1 MDTHPRSPL
10 QPLITLGIVAL
21 EIALLYLIFLIYS
34 AGQTWIAIGSLLL
47 LGIGT
52 AIYFSSQ
59 ESPLYAYRF
68 LFPGL
73 FTFGVFVIFPILYTF
88 VISFTNY
95 GVANLYSFDRI
106 WDTYFSQETF
116 SATELRYPYE
126 IYRQNDEYEM
136 ILRGS
141 EQAPPRFVIRDLDL
155 EAANR
160 SQVYEAEDVDPE
172 YTSAGDPLSIRE
184 LIEHRSVLRDLQIR
198 LPTDDPVLTYAGLR
212 AIKDRQPRYQ
222 QGPDQTIQDLQT
234 GDTLQPNFEIG
245 YYTNEQGQKIGP
257 GFSINL
263 GWANYAR
270 ILTDPQITG
279 PFFQVFLWTLI
290 FAFGSVFLSLIVGA
304 TLAVILN
311 WESLQFREI
320 YRALYTLPYAVP
332 AFISILVFR
341 GLFNPSFGEIN
352 QILAA
357 SLGIQPE
364 WFSDPT
370 LAKIMVLIVNTWLSY
385 PYMMILITGILQ
397 SIPHELYEASAIDGS
412 GPLRNFFQITLPL
425 LLQPILPVLISSFA
439 FAFNN
444 FVLIFLLT
452 GGGPNR
458 INTTTPVGETDI
470 LVSYTYRL
478 AFGQAEAQYGFAAAI
493 ATVIYGIV
501 LILAAINLRL
511 TATQRSA

>member
-1 MDTHPRSPL
+1 MDTHWRSPL
-10 QPLITLGIVAL
+10 QPLITLGILLL

-34 AGQTWIAIGSLLL
+34 AGQTWIAIGSLGV

-52 AIYFSSQ
+52 AIYLSP
-59 ESPLYAYRF
+59 ENSPLYPYRF

-95 GVANLYSFDRI
+95 GAANLYSFDQI
-106 WDTYFSQETF
+106 WDTYFSQETY
-116 SATELRYPYE
+116 SATEIRYPYQ
-126 IYRQNDEYEM
+126 IYQHNGEYEM
-136 ILRGS
+136 ILRRS
-141 EQAPPRFVIRDLDL
+141 EQGPPRFVVEDLDL
-155 EAANR
+155 ETGEG
-160 SQVYEAEDVDPE
+160 SQLYEAEAVYPSYTPE
-172 YTSAGDPLSIRE
+172 GGPLSIRE
-184 LIEHRSVLRDLQIR
+184 LIEHRSILRGLQIH
-198 LPTDDPVLTYAGLR
+198 LPTDDLILSYAGLR
-212 AIKDRQPRYQ
+212 AVKDQQPRYQ
-222 QGPDQTIQDLQT
+222 QGPDQTILDLKT
-234 GDTLQPNFEIG
+234 GDTLRPNFEIG
-245 YYTNEQGQKIGP
+245 YYVNEQGQKIGP
-257 GFSINL
+257 GFSVPL
-263 GWANYAR
+263 GWSNYTR
-270 ILTDPQITG
+270 IFTDPQITG

-290 FAFGSVFLSLIVGA
+290 FAFGSVFLSLIVGV

-311 WESLQFREI
+311 WESLQFRQI
-320 YRALYTLPYAVP
+320 YRVLYTLPYAVP

-352 QILAA
+352 QILEA
-357 SLGIQPE
+357 SFGIQPE

-370 LAKIMVLIVNTWLSY
+370 LAKIMVLTVNTWLSY

-397 SIPHELYEASAIDGS
+397 SIPQELYEASAIDGS

-425 LLQPILPVLISSFA
+425 LLRPILPVLISSFA

-493 ATVIYGIV
+493 ATVIYGLV

-511 TATQRSA
+511 TAAQRSA